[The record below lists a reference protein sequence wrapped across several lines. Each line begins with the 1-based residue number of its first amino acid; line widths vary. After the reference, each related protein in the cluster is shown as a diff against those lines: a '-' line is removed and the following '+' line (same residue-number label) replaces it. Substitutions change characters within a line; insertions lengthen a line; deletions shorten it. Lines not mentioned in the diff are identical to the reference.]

1 MKVIK
6 AASPPSMSLI
16 PLTSAPAFSKIVKT
30 EYRYKKLV
38 GGNASGMS
46 HFAMAVDIGGTFT
59 DVVLRD
65 STGRTFVDKTLTTP
79 KSLDVGFFEA
89 VDAVLKT
96 AGIAPAAVTDV
107 VVHATTVVTNAVIER
122 KGPLTAL
129 LVTEGFRDILTIR
142 DEHRYEMFDPQIE
155 FPEPLIS
162 REMTFGVAERVI
174 ATGEAIKPIDPAQI
188 EAIVDDLKRKGAVSV
203 AVSLL
208 NSYLNPG
215 NERAIRDIIR
225 TRAPDMYVSISSDV
239 APQIREYP
247 RTSTAAMNAYTAPI
261 TGPYLDALSRGLKQ
275 RGFVHDPLI
284 MLSNGG
290 VIGIDV
296 AKRFPVR
303 MVESGPA
310 AGALAAAYYAEVL
323 GLDRMLS
330 FDMGGTTAKACILED
345 RTPLVVGS
353 FEVDRI
359 YRFKSGSGLPIL
371 IPSVDMIEIGAGGGS
386 IASVSDLGLLKVGP
400 QSAGSMP
407 GPVCYGRGGKQP
419 TVTDADLALGYLSVD
434 NFLGG
439 DMKLDLAGAE
449 KQLAEL
455 AKALGTSML
464 EAAAGIYRVVGESMA
479 AAARAHAVD
488 RGIDYRGLP
497 LFAFGGAGPVH
508 ACYVAE
514 LLESPVVIFPP
525 LASVLSAFGTLVT
538 PPRLDLGRGALSRL
552 SVLDWAQV
560 TSMLTELET
569 DSCSG
574 LASAGCKPDEIT
586 LRFGADMRYFG
597 QQNEVATWFDADPR
611 GKQDLAWVRETF
623 EKDYEKLY
631 HLRLPEVDAE
641 VVSWRLIAAGPSAS
655 RDSVPELSATAGK
668 PKTARRARFNGGD
681 VDTPV
686 YQRRELARDQS
697 TSGPAIIE
705 ERETTIIILPGWR
718 ASVHATGC
726 IMATK
731 A

>member
-1 MKVIK
+1 
-6 AASPPSMSLI
+6 
-16 PLTSAPAFSKIVKT
+16 
-30 EYRYKKLV
+30 
-38 GGNASGMS
+38 MS
-46 HFAMAVDIGGTFT
+46 HYAMAVDIGGTFT
-59 DVVLRD
+59 DVVLRGSD
-65 STGRTFVDKTLTTP
+65 GRTFVDKTLTTP
-79 KSLDVGFFEA
+79 KSLDVGFFQA
-89 VDAVLKT
+89 IDAVLKT

-107 VVHATTVVTNAVIER
+107 LVHATTVVTNAVIER

-129 LVTEGFRDILTIR
+129 LVTQGFRDILTIR

-155 FPEPLIS
+155 FPEPLIP
-162 REMTFGVAERVI
+162 REMTFGVAERVL
-174 ATGEAIKPIDPAQI
+174 ATGEVLAAIDIAQV
-188 EAIVDDLKRKGAVSV
+188 EATVDELKRKGVVSL

-208 NSYLNPG
+208 NAYLNPA
-215 NERAIRDIIR
+215 NERAIRDIIQK
-225 TRAPDMYVSISSDV
+225 RAPAMYVSISSDV

-247 RTSTAAMNAYTAPI
+247 RTSTAAMNAYTMPI
-261 TGPYLDALSRGLKQ
+261 TGPYLDALRQGLTQ
-275 RGFVHDPLI
+275 RGFPNDPLI

-310 AGALAAAYYAEVL
+310 AGALAATYYAEVL
-323 GLDRMLS
+323 GLDRLLS
-330 FDMGGTTAKACILED
+330 FDMGGTTAKACIIED
-345 RTPLVVGS
+345 RSPLVVGT

-419 TVTDADLALGYLSVD
+419 TVTDADLVLGYLSAD

-439 DMKLDLAGAE
+439 DMKLDLPGARS
-449 KQLAEL
+449 QLAEL
-455 AKALGTSML
+455 ASKLGTSVA
-464 EAAAGIYRVVGESMA
+464 EAAAGIYRVVGESMT

-514 LLESPVVIFPP
+514 LLESPVVIYPP

-552 SVLDWAQV
+552 SVLDWRHV
-560 TSMLTELET
+560 ESVLTELES
-569 DSCSG
+569 DARSG
-574 LASAGCKPDEIT
+574 LASAGCKPGEIT

-597 QQNEVATWFDADPR
+597 QQNEVTTWFDADPR
-611 GKQDLAWVRETF
+611 EKQDRAWVRESF

-631 HLRLPEVDAE
+631 SLRLPDVDAE
-641 VVSWRLIAAGPSAS
+641 VVSWRLIAAGPAVT
-655 RDSVPELSATAGK
+655 RDSTPEFGAAPAK
-668 PKTARRARFNGGD
+668 PKATRKARFNGGD
-681 VDTPV
+681 METPV

-697 TSGPAIIE
+697 IGGPAIIE

-718 ASVHATGC
+718 ATVHATGC